1 MVGASSIENDP
12 GTEGKAYIG
21 IILMLCAM
29 CIQAAQMIIE
39 EKLFRTYYLSPLKV
53 VGFQGMFGIGIYL
66 IFLPIAY
73 FIKCGGRFCPSG
85 RVEDSIEALQGM
97 KENKTLLFL
106 VIALM
111 VDISIYNALGNSVTK
126 YASWANRATVNTVK
140 VVLVWSFFLLYPG
153 QGHET
158 FHLLQ
163 LGGFILIVIG
173 TFIFNFMKDK
183 QISGRE
189 KSFENSIES
198 FRKLKNNVNKS
209 SISDSK
215 QLTSIK
221 EAMLVSI

>member
-1 MVGASSIENDP
+1 M
-12 GTEGKAYIG
+12 
-21 IILMLCAM
+21 
-29 CIQAAQMIIE
+29 
-39 EKLFRTYYLSPLKV
+39 
-53 VGFQGMFGIGIYL
+53 
-66 IFLPIAY
+66 
-73 FIKCGGRFCPSG
+73 
-85 RVEDSIEALQGM
+85 
-97 KENKTLLFL
+97 
-106 VIALM
+106 
-111 VDISIYNALGNSVTK
+111 
-126 YASWANRATVNTVK
+126 
-140 VVLVWSFFLLYPG
+140 WSFFLLYPG

-189 KSFENSIES
+189 KSFENSIENS
-198 FRKLKNNVNKS
+198 RELKNNVNKS